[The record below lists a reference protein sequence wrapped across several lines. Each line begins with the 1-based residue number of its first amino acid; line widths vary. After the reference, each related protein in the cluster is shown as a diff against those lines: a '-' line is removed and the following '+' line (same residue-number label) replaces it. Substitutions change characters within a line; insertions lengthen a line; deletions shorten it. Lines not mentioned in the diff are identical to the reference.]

1 MLPAMRGDGGSSR
14 VPAVLPLRA
23 TTVGESLDGAV
34 VLLRQRAVP
43 LLVVAAVLAAG
54 EQWLLT
60 VLRHRAGL
68 NPPFYEPHVRLH
80 QWGDWWQILA
90 TGFALEVGIVA
101 VLGAYAGAA
110 AGPAL
115 LGHPARGWAL
125 WRRARLG
132 RALPVA
138 LLLAVAAWP
147 LAWAGIVGL
156 LVLCALFGL
165 VTPILAMDRVGN
177 PFTALGR
184 SARLSTRGG
193 MRVVRVRFLGYLTWL
208 AIRFALGTGWLAVA
222 DTVLGFTSVSSG
234 WVRWATPVAWG
245 IANAVAYA
253 ALACLDAVLL
263 VEARIRTEGLDIAV
277 RRSRAR
283 GEDDRTMLGAGR

>member
-1 MLPAMRGDGGSSR
+1 MRGDGGSSR
-14 VPAVLPLRA
+14 APAVLPLRV
-23 TTVGESLDGAV
+23 TTVGESLDCAV

-43 LLVVAAVLAAG
+43 LLVVSAVLAAG
-54 EQWLLT
+54 EQWLLG
-60 VLRHRAGL
+60 VLRAGAGL
-68 NPPFYEPHVRLH
+68 LPPYYEPHARLH

-115 LGHPARGWAL
+115 LGRPAGGWSL

-132 RALPVA
+132 RTLPVA

-147 LAWAGIVGL
+147 LAWGGVVGL
-156 LVLCALFGL
+156 LALCALFGL
-165 VTPILAMDRVGN
+165 ATPILAMERTGN
-177 PFTALGR
+177 PLRALGR
-184 SARLSTRGG
+184 SAALSVRGG
-193 MRVVRVRFLGYLTWL
+193 LRVARVRFLGYLTWL
-208 AIRFALGTGWLAVA
+208 AIRFALGAAWLAVA
-222 DTVLGFTSVSSG
+222 DTVLGLAGAGSG

-245 IANAVAYA
+245 LANTVAYA

-263 VEARIRTEGLDIAV
+263 VESRIRTEGLDIGV

-283 GEDDRTMLGAGR
+283 GEDETAMLGAGR